1 MVVKN
6 TFIFTTFK
14 GNENAAGSEMYMLLA
29 EFGDSK
35 AKISRT
41 EVPGILFVETV
52 LTHQKVITIIQK
64 IIEDEPWRLR
74 SMLRIFPA
82 EQIIESEIEQIVK
95 AIQPMLERIGEDETF
110 RITIE
115 KRLSDLSRQEI
126 IKEVASKTTR
136 KVNLKNPNWVVL
148 IEIIGN
154 KTGISVVNPSQ
165 IISVTKAKRGD
176 T

>member
-52 LTHQKVITIIQK
+52 LTHQKVITT
-64 IIEDEPWRLR
+64 
-74 SMLRIFPA
+74 IF
-82 EQIIESEIEQIVK
+82 
-95 AIQPMLERIGEDETF
+95 
-110 RITIE
+110 
-115 KRLSDLSRQEI
+115 
-126 IKEVASKTTR
+126 
-136 KVNLKNPNWVVL
+136 WVL
-148 IEIIGN
+148 
-154 KTGISVVNPSQ
+154 
-165 IISVTKAKRGD
+165 
-176 T
+176 